1 MELVDG
7 PMLASLIAKGP
18 VPLKEALDFA
28 RQIAEALE
36 AAHEHGIVHRDLK
49 PANVKLTPEGRVK
62 VLDFGLA
69 KALAGDPAAGDPAA
83 SPTLTMRET
92 EAGVILGTAGYMAP
106 EQAKG
111 KAVDKRADIW
121 AFGVV
126 LYEMLAARRL
136 FKGETVPETLAAV
149 LMKEPALDT
158 LPAATPAAVR
168 KLLRRCLE
176 RDVRRRL
183 RDIGEARIAL
193 EEMLAGVPEEAT
205 APVASRRYFIFL
217 WAILATLSL
226 MALATVHLREKGSEL
241 PLMRFTISPPEQT
254 AFELTTGMPGPP
266 ALSPDGR

>member
-1 MELVDG
+1 
-7 PMLASLIAKGP
+7 
-18 VPLKEALDFA
+18 
-28 RQIAEALE
+28 
-36 AAHEHGIVHRDLK
+36 IV
-49 PANVKLTPEGRVK
+49 
-62 VLDFGLA
+62 
-69 KALAGDPAAGDPAA
+69 
-83 SPTLTMRET
+83 
-92 EAGVILGTAGYMAP
+92 GTAGYMAP

-168 KLLRRCLE
+168 KLLRRCLA

-193 EEMLAGVPEEAT
+193 EEMLAGVPEQVT
-205 APVASRRYFIFL
+205 APVASRRFFIFL
-217 WAILATLSL
+217 GAILPTLAL
-226 MALATVHLREKGSEL
+226 MALATVHLREKASEL
-241 PLMRFTISPPEQT
+241 PVLRFSIFPPDKT
-254 AFELTTGMPGPP
+254 AFDFTTLLQGPP
-266 ALSPDGR
+266 ALSP